1 MILAFK
7 RIAQQR
13 MQFSHEFDGGEVI
26 EEAMRKIL
34 DFAGRQFAVDE
45 VQAFA
50 VGFLHFAEQEVVVVA
65 HDRQMAVVKPEKPE
79 FARGVGQLRSCFAS
93 EQQRPGQPSGRL
105 EHAGCGADSG
115 KQSQKN
121 QGQQNTHKSNLVT
134 GDGGNPPAASTGPAR
149 RGRKITAGNR
159 DFRDKLLKRYNAVA
173 KFASFYFE
181 NPPGRLYYTAKYR
194 DIGETIQ
201 EAIDMKTEP
210 VLYLVVPC
218 YNEEVILTDSAAKLS
233 ARLRELRQRFGL
245 SSASRILF
253 VDDGSTDAT
262 WAIIKGLIAQ
272 DPVYA
277 GLKLAA
283 NRGHQN
289 ALLAGLMKAQLTADA
304 VISLDADLQ
313 DDITVLDEF
322 VAAYLAGSDIV
333 YGVRSDRSSDSFFK
347 RNSALAFYRRPPR

>member
-1 MILAFK
+1 
-7 RIAQQR
+7 
-13 MQFSHEFDGGEVI
+13 
-26 EEAMRKIL
+26 
-34 DFAGRQFAVDE
+34 
-45 VQAFA
+45 
-50 VGFLHFAEQEVVVVA
+50 
-65 HDRQMAVVKPEKPE
+65 
-79 FARGVGQLRSCFAS
+79 
-93 EQQRPGQPSGRL
+93 
-105 EHAGCGADSG
+105 
-115 KQSQKN
+115 
-121 QGQQNTHKSNLVT
+121 
-134 GDGGNPPAASTGPAR
+134 
-149 RGRKITAGNR
+149 
-159 DFRDKLLKRYNAVA
+159 
-173 KFASFYFE
+173 
-181 NPPGRLYYTAKYR
+181 
-194 DIGETIQ
+194 
-201 EAIDMKTEP
+201 MKTEP

-347 RNSALAFYRRPPR
+347 RNSALAFYRILELMGCRIVYNHADFRLMSRRALAALSSYREVNLFLRGLVPLIGFKQSQVSYRRLPAARETKYPLGKMLFLAWDGITSFSVRPIRLITVLGFSMFSFSALMLLYYLYIYFHRQTVAGWTSLIFVSLLLGGIQLFSLGVIGEYVGKIYMETKQRPRFIEEEYHVREE